1 MLIISFPADSELLI
15 RLTFKKIITG
25 NLHLK
30 IILMDMI
37 ILNGATIMKE
47 ETEQSGQTKNFGD
60 IKMKM

>member
-1 MLIISFPADSELLI
+1 
-15 RLTFKKIITG
+15 
-25 NLHLK
+25 
-30 IILMDMI
+30 MI